1 MGALSPTMS
10 IAGAGLLPN
19 PPADVG
25 IALTENTDLANTVA
39 EYTQLSTV
47 STFMDAVALGN
58 TALTATDI
66 SSATFE
72 DLVTI
77 GNVTFPA
84 INNILPS
91 GVDPA
96 DIYVNNTAANI
107 DYANAYFLSDAI
119 TYNSSTILGDG
130 DLTKFCQ
137 AFQQALG
144 YITQANQVINSMNNA
159 NVLAQS
165 YDTALGG
172 MDTVSTGG
180 LNQVSNNLQL
190 FASDLSLL
198 GKLIDLTNL
207 EDLGLPGELLAQ
219 VGRVSGGEI
228 PAVTDFLLAENIPEN
243 QIRNLSRGENTLTS
257 AQEKSAYRAM
267 TAITGETLEQ
277 VMLILRVRVSNISNM
292 AELLD
297 PKKLFP
303 TSYQTLVC
311 PTLDRLDT
319 IYLASGAVN
328 ENLRATIENLSVSA
342 YSGPNN
348 TNSLD
353 TLSIIIPSDQA
364 LANKA
369 LARSLSQVKNIISTT
384 LPKLSAAAST
394 VSTVDS
400 PLIANLTTPV
410 PESVVSFYKSALG
423 PGTGPNGTLVI
434 ADILGSVAGAY
445 IDANLQVVI
454 NSLNEMNNN
463 SVTTNLVVSYDRIE
477 SLFNSAYGPATGPV
491 TIPAGP
497 GAGSYTDWNDALQSG
512 LISFANDEI
521 NNIAA
526 TDVANY
532 EAANSAYS
540 NVVTTLTTQR
550 SSQVEA
556 YIDYGNLQA
565 NSKSA
570 SMNFTTSLHTYGQ
583 DTKPEGASEYIQ
595 AIANTSSLSGQCV
608 VAALKEGLNIKNLQD
623 SGIQLDTQL
632 DDRSL

>member
-19 PPADVG
+19 PPSDVG
-25 IALTENTDLANTVA
+25 VALRENSDLANTITD
-39 EYTQLSTV
+39 YTNTPTV
-47 STFMDAVALGN
+47 SAFMDAVALGN
-58 TALTATDI
+58 TYVGSGDI
-66 SSATFE
+66 SAATFE

-84 INNILPS
+84 INNILPA
-91 GVDPA
+91 GVDPE

-107 DYANAYFLSDAI
+107 DYANAYFLTDAI
-119 TYNSSTILGDG
+119 SYNSSTILGDG

-144 YITQANQVINSMNNA
+144 YISQANQVINSMNNSD
-159 NVLAQS
+159 VLAQS
-165 YDTALGG
+165 YDPALGG
-172 MDTVSTGG
+172 MDTLSTGG
-180 LNQVSNNLQL
+180 LNQVSNNLSL
-190 FASDLSLL
+190 FSSDLSLL
-198 GKLIDLTNL
+198 GKLIDLGNL

-219 VGRVSGGEI
+219 IGRVSGGEI
-228 PAVTDFLLAENIPEN
+228 PALTDFLLAEGIPEN
-243 QIRNLSRGENTLTS
+243 QIKNLARGENTLTS
-257 AQEKSAYRAM
+257 AQEKAAYRAM

-277 VMLILRVRVSNISNM
+277 VMLILRVRVANLSNM

-319 IYLASGAVN
+319 IYVASGAVN
-328 ENLRATIENLSVSA
+328 ENLRLPIQNLSVAS

-348 TNSLD
+348 TNSLE
-353 TLSIIIPSDQA
+353 TLAIIIPADQA

-384 LPKLSAAAST
+384 LPKLSAAAAT
-394 VSTVDS
+394 VTLSDS

-410 PESVVSFYKSALG
+410 PSSVVSFYKDSLG
-423 PGTGPNGTLVI
+423 PGTGPDGTLVI
-434 ADILGSVAGAY
+434 ADVLGSVAGAY
-445 IDANLQVVI
+445 INANLQVVI
-454 NSLNEMNNN
+454 NSLDEMNTAG
-463 SVTTNLVVSYDRIE
+463 VTTNLVASYDRIE
-477 SLFNSAYGPATGPV
+477 SLFNGSYGPSTGPV

-497 GAGSYTDWNDALQSG
+497 GSGTYTDWNDALQTG
-512 LISFANDEI
+512 LITFANDEV
-521 NNIAA
+521 NTIA
-526 TDVANY
+526 TIDTVNY
-532 EAANSAYS
+532 QAANTAYS

-550 SSQVEA
+550 NSQVEA

-565 NSKSA
+565 NSRSA

-583 DTKPEGASEYIQ
+583 DVTPDGASNYIQ
-595 AIANTSSLSGQCV
+595 ALANTSSLSGQCV
-608 VAALKEGLNIKNLQD
+608 VAALKEGLNIKNLED
-623 SGIQLDTQL
+623 AGIQLDTQL
-632 DDRSL
+632 NDRPS